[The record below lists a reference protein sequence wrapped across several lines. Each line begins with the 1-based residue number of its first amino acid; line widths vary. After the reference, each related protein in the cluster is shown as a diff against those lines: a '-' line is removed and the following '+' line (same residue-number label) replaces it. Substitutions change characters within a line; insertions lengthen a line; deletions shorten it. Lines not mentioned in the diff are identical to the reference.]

1 MELTGYDADTGRR
14 WYTDTKDN
22 STWVGAPYAEYGV
35 LTKVA
40 DAAAPKRKDNGAQ
53 PMVIMLFT

>member
-1 MELTGYDADTGRR
+1 MKLTGYDSDTGQR
-14 WYTDTKDN
+14 WYIDTKDN

-40 DAAAPKRKDNGAQ
+40 DAPVPKRKDNGAQ
-53 PMVIMLFT
+53 SMVMMVFT